1 MASQGTERQG
11 GPEEKPKGI
20 KGMPGSS
27 KAENNSEG
35 STDEA
40 EATTGAF
47 SVVPRRRLIRIP
59 RISKTTR
66 NKVVA
71 SFIIFALGAALGF
84 GYMWQRRNTDTTY
97 TNLSEDELV
106 RLLDETNTQIS
117 RLEAQKSALAAQLA
131 AIQKAANKQE
141 EINRIAKEN
150 EQTNGILSGR
160 LPAQGQGI
168 TITITQGKTKLS
180 SAILFSVIEE
190 LRNAGAEVIE
200 FDGVRIV
207 TSSYVVDTENG
218 LECDGVI
225 IGSPFVIKAIGSST
239 TLQNAIDIAGGVG
252 SRLKVQYGAT
262 VKVEQS
268 DQVVINATARP
279 QQNKYAKTV
288 E

>member
-1 MASQGTERQG
+1 MASQGTGRRG
-11 GPEEKPKGI
+11 APEEDPKGI
-20 KGMPGSS
+20 KGITGSS
-27 KAENNSEG
+27 KATNSPEG

-106 RLLDETNTQIS
+106 RLLDETNTQI
-117 RLEAQKSALAAQLA
+117 
-131 AIQKAANKQE
+131 
-141 EINRIAKEN
+141 NRIAKEN

-168 TITITQGKTKLS
+168 TITITQGQTKLS

>member
-1 MASQGTERQG
+1 M
-11 GPEEKPKGI
+11 
-20 KGMPGSS
+20 
-27 KAENNSEG
+27 
-35 STDEA
+35 
-40 EATTGAF
+40 
-47 SVVPRRRLIRIP
+47 
-59 RISKTTR
+59 
-66 NKVVA
+66 A

-168 TITITQGKTKLS
+168 TITITQGQTKLS